1 MAFAATITGPDKDRS
16 RSIVLN
22 DTTLRDG
29 EQTPGMPFATPENVS
44 IARAAGR
51 GRSHGDRG
59 RHAGDGSGR
68 DCRDPSG
75 RRSESCGHDHRLV
88 PDKARGRR
96 CGDRGGC
103 FDGNPIDSIVRRA
116 DCGETRW
123 RRLGLERVQRVVA
136 QAREKGLGGEDS
148 SRAGVDFLIDL
159 IASAKAVGAR
169 RFRIADT
176 LSVLYP
182 DASFALMA
190 ALRASTDLEFEFH
203 GQDDLGLATAD
214 TLAAIKAGATHASVT
229 VIGLGERAGNVRWR
243 KLPSHSASSTAVIPA
258 CCSPNWSCSRSRGVP
273 HHSAQQAMSR
283 AVLPIK
289 TGIHVDGLLK
299 DRATYQARDPGL
311 LRRSHRIV
319 LASIQSLRL
328 SLRCCPSCSF
338 RSPPTKPKPF
348 SRASVSMPSSTKARF
363 PRKRW
368 WRSGDIH
375 ESSPVS

>member
-148 SRAGVDFLIDL
+148 SRADVDFLIDL

-203 GQDDLGLATAD
+203 GQDDLGWRRL
-214 TLAAIKAGATHASVT
+214 I
-229 VIGLGERAGNVRWR
+229 RWR
-243 KLPSHSASSTAVIPA
+243 
-258 CCSPNWSCSRSRGVP
+258 RSRPV
-273 HHSAQQAMSR
+273 
-283 AVLPIK
+283 
-289 TGIHVDGLLK
+289 
-299 DRATYQARDPGL
+299 
-311 LRRSHRIV
+311 RRTP
-319 LASIQSLRL
+319 L
-328 SLRCCPSCSF
+328 
-338 RSPPTKPKPF
+338 
-348 SRASVSMPSSTKARF
+348 
-363 PRKRW
+363 
-368 WRSGDIH
+368 
-375 ESSPVS
+375 

>member
-1 MAFAATITGPDKDRS
+1 MAFAATITAPDKDRS

-148 SRAGVDFLIDL
+148 SRADVDFLIDL

-258 CCSPNWSCSRSRGVP
+258 CCSPNWKKSPPRLQP
-273 HHSAQQAMSR
+273 QPQPQR
-283 AVLPIK
+283 AP
-289 TGIHVDGLLK
+289 
-299 DRATYQARDPGL
+299 P
-311 LRRSHRIV
+311 
-319 LASIQSLRL
+319 
-328 SLRCCPSCSF
+328 F
-338 RSPPTKPKPF
+338 RST
-348 SRASVSMPSSTKARF
+348 SDVASCLAP
-363 PRKRW
+363 
-368 WRSGDIH
+368 
-375 ESSPVS
+375 